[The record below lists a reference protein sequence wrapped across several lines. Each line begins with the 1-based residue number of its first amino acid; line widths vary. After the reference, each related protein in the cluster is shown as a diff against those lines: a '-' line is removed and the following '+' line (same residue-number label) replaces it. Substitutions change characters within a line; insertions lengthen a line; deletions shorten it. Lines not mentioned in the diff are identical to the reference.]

1 MAALAVSWR
10 SPFLGVWDDEMVSR
24 EGGGAA
30 AAAVVGEGE
39 KVASSCFPF
48 CRGKHYFYSLSRL
61 KLAYVPLLCS
71 FCSSDCYNLNQ
82 MLWYWWLQC
91 CYNCR
96 YCCTGYSCTALT
108 ASVSMML
115 LSKLVLLL
123 LLMSSLSR
131 VGWGSGCCRC
141 PRPVL
146 SLPSSFSSSSP
157 CLLLGG
163 VGGVEAMASASTSTT
178 AAAAA
183 AAPVVARAKM
193 AATPAED
200 KTAGGFPNRSPGL
213 GKSRRILFPAGF
225 FLVSGTVLSS
235 TS

>member
-96 YCCTGYSCTALT
+96 YCCTGYSCTAVT

-115 LSKLVLLL
+115 LSKLFFAFTANVIAFLGRVGLGLLSVPETSPFPPVLILLL
-123 LLMSSLSR
+123 LPM
-131 VGWGSGCCRC
+131 
-141 PRPVL
+141 PP
-146 SLPSSFSSSSP
+146 
-157 CLLLGG
+157 LGRRRWRRSHG
-163 VGGVEAMASASTSTT
+163 VGVGVGVHDRGGGGGGPCGGEG
-178 AAAAA
+178 
-183 AAPVVARAKM
+183 
-193 AATPAED
+193 ED
-200 KTAGGFPNRSPGL
+200 GGDTRG
-213 GKSRRILFPAGF
+213 G
-225 FLVSGTVLSS
+225 
-235 TS
+235 